1 MSKIIK
7 FICAVAI
14 IVVFVVSLHFVL
26 TIESVDLWL
35 TEMLSDD
42 TEMLSA
48 LVQTEHYDDTYA
60 LHEKDKPCICFYED
74 KLYMVVDDSPI
85 NITPEGINISY
96 FAKITDF
103 NDTIKYKKNCLVSE
117 DGRYIVYLLYFKDVS
132 YLYYVDVELEQ
143 FFFIADKVDSFDI
156 VENDS
161 SDALTVVY
169 ATGYSNH
176 NSLLSFTST
185 VVEKEENTK
194 TIGGDYL
201 LISENIAVSGVFESY
216 GKVVYL
222 NNNKMLF
229 EYDVVSGKKSSVANE
244 IEDVYF
250 PGNKQFNYDD
260 YYESFTVCASKGGK
274 DYLLNGVD
282 EIEIKEGYYNIVPKY
297 TFEGKTGNKYY
308 YSDYNKKIIVKE
320 SGSERTLY
328 SDIGDIYTV
337 FGYYENDKTG
347 TGYFIAATE
356 DSLYMLDD
364 NGARA
369 EKLTELSRKYKK
381 NTGMLEKHMK
391 VYKISDDVFYVNH
404 LTSGSLIL
412 NKKNTESWLSDK
424 ESYNYGLVAIKRNG
438 DEFVSEEINV
448 PSSRMMS
455 KPTPVAVEKSE
466 TGKDSNLLYVSYFD
480 DGSVKAVSLT
490 DKKGKLVKSDILASA
505 AFAKGQCDISV
516 FPCKTGT
523 YILRENESDGKEFLY
538 LPPDET
544 SFEVVT
550 DEKGIYTENYSE
562 FSLAVSFGTL
572 VIF

>member
-7 FICAVAI
+7 FICIVAV
-14 IVVFVVSLHFVL
+14 IVVFVVSLNFVL
-26 TIESVDLWL
+26 TIESVDSWL
-35 TEMLSDD
+35 TDMFSDD
-42 TEMLSA
+42 TEMLRT

-85 NITPEGINISY
+85 DITPEDINISY

-132 YLYYVDVELEQ
+132 YLYYVDVELNQ

-161 SDALTVVY
+161 TDALTVVY

-176 NSLLSFTST
+176 NSLLAFTSS
-185 VVEKEENTK
+185 VVEKEDNTK
-194 TIGGDYL
+194 TIGGDNL
-201 LISENIAVSGVFESY
+201 LISENITVSGVFESY

-229 EYDVVSGKKSSVANE
+229 EYDVASGKKSSVAND
-244 IEDVYF
+244 IDDVYF

-260 YYESFTVCASKGGK
+260 YYDSFTVCATKSGK
-274 DYLLNGVD
+274 DYILNGVS
-282 EIEIKEGYYNIVPKY
+282 EVEIKEGYCNVIPKF
-297 TFEGKTGNKYY
+297 TFKGKNDNKYY

-320 SGSERTLY
+320 NGAEKALY

-337 FGYYENDKTG
+337 FGYYENAKTG

-356 DSLYMLDD
+356 DSLYMLDE
-364 NGARA
+364 NGAKA
-369 EKLTELSRKYKK
+369 EKLTELSRKYRK

-391 VYKISDDVFYVNH
+391 VYKISDDVFYISH

-412 NKKNTESWLSDK
+412 NDKNTESWLSDK
-424 ESYNYGLVAIKRNG
+424 ESYNYGLVSIKRDGN
-438 DEFVSEEINV
+438 EFVSEEINV
-448 PSSRMMS
+448 PSSRIMS
-455 KPTPVAVEKSE
+455 EPASVAVEKSE
-466 TGKDSNLLYVSYFD
+466 TVKEDNLLYVSYFD
-480 DGSVKAVSLT
+480 DGSVKAVSLI
-490 DKKGKLVKSDILASA
+490 DKKGGLVKSDILASA
-505 AFAKGQCDISV
+505 AFSKGQCDISV

-523 YILRENESDGKEFLY
+523 YVLRENKSDGKEFLY
-538 LPPDET
+538 LPPDDT

>member
-169 ATGYSNH
+169 ATGYSSH

-412 NKKNTESWLSDK
+412 NEKNTESWLSDK

>member
-412 NKKNTESWLSDK
+412 NEKNTESWLSDK

-448 PSSRMMS
+448 PSSRIMS

-550 DEKGIYTENYSE
+550 DEKGIYTENYIE

>member
-1 MSKIIK
+1 
-7 FICAVAI
+7 
-14 IVVFVVSLHFVL
+14 
-26 TIESVDLWL
+26 
-35 TEMLSDD
+35 
-42 TEMLSA
+42 
-48 LVQTEHYDDTYA
+48 
-60 LHEKDKPCICFYED
+60 
-74 KLYMVVDDSPI
+74 
-85 NITPEGINISY
+85 
-96 FAKITDF
+96 
-103 NDTIKYKKNCLVSE
+103 
-117 DGRYIVYLLYFKDVS
+117 
-132 YLYYVDVELEQ
+132 
-143 FFFIADKVDSFDI
+143 
-156 VENDS
+156 
-161 SDALTVVY
+161 
-169 ATGYSNH
+169 
-176 NSLLSFTST
+176 

-412 NKKNTESWLSDK
+412 NEKNTESWLSDK

-544 SFEVVT
+544 FFEVVT

>member
-244 IEDVYF
+244 IETVYF

-347 TGYFIAATE
+347 IGYFIAATE

-412 NKKNTESWLSDK
+412 NEKNTESWLSDK

>member
-201 LISENIAVSGVFESY
+201 LISDNIAVSGVFESY

-412 NKKNTESWLSDK
+412 NEKNTESWLSDK

-448 PSSRMMS
+448 PSSRIMS

>member
-1 MSKIIK
+1 MSKITK

-14 IVVFVVSLHFVL
+14 IVVFVVSLLFVL

-96 FAKITDF
+96 FAQITDF

-412 NKKNTESWLSDK
+412 NEKNTESWLSDK

-490 DKKGKLVKSDILASA
+490 DNKGKLVKSDILASA

-550 DEKGIYTENYSE
+550 DEKGIYTENYIE